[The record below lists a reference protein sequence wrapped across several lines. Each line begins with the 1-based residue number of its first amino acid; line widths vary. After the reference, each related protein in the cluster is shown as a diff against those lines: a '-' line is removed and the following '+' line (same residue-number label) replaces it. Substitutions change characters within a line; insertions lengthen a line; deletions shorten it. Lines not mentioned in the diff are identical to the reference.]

1 MRFIFICSTP
11 YLEEYS
17 LLGQAITDST
27 LIEQHGWV
35 YINKTQISSPKKQK
49 ILQVKNINDVDYLDF
64 SPRLAALDVG
74 STTAEQF
81 ITKLFSIMPLFAKP
95 FIPCIVVHQNGTIL
109 GLTYVNKESILYSLN
124 KKTATFW
131 SRDTNKIWIKGLTSG
146 QYFTMNKLLIQ
157 KDNIIYIV
165 SGKLFC
171 HFDKFSCFN
180 MRQPLSAN
188 LLNFSSDLM
197 KEQMQLPF
205 ESKENLSFRLIV
217 QATRLWG
224 IFLSD
229 HLTVGMSEMIE
240 LIAKYCLSQNI
251 SIKEIIQR
259 LILSEPT
266 PGEAEIEC
274 WRVPENCMNLGCSI
288 PYFSADTQKVL
299 QMYNIVFDTKD
310 KLKQTAYFKTNPNIK
325 INVLPAKPKDIH
337 RLINYKVLDLVIC
350 NEDVLQ
356 NYPSEYVSFKLPIG
370 SFPSMKT
377 KIALIGK
384 ATSAIEDVQDSLI
397 FSEYITITE
406 KWLAQHNISAN
417 TVQISGAAE
426 GFVVNGICDFCV
438 CIVYSGATI
447 AQNGLKI
454 IDILYES
461 NVSMHIR
468 TDKAASIMQL
478 IK

>member
-1 MRFIFICSTP
+1 MRFIFICSSP
-11 YLEEYS
+11 HSGEYS

-27 LIEQHGWV
+27 LIEQHGWI

-49 ILQVKNINDVDYLDF
+49 TLEIKHIDNIDYLDF
-64 SPRLAALDVG
+64 SPRLVAVDVG
-74 STTAEQF
+74 SITAEQF
-81 ITKLFSIMPLFAKP
+81 MNKLFNTMPLFAKP
-95 FIPCIVVHQNGTIL
+95 FIPCIVVHQNGNVL

-146 QYFTMNKLLIQ
+146 QYFAMNKLLIQ
-157 KDNIIYIV
+157 KDSVTYIV

-180 MRQPLSAN
+180 MRQPLSGN

-197 KEQMQLPF
+197 KEQIQLPL

-217 QATRLWG
+217 QATRIWG

-229 HLTVGMSEMIE
+229 HLTVGIGEMIE
-240 LIAKYCLSQNI
+240 LIAKYCLSQSI
-251 SIKEIIQR
+251 PIKEIIHR
-259 LILSEPT
+259 LILSEPI
-266 PGEAEIEC
+266 PGEAEVEC
-274 WRVPENCMNLGCSI
+274 WRVPDDYMNLGCSI
-288 PYFSADTQKVL
+288 PYFSSDTQKIL
-299 QMYNIVFDTKD
+299 QMYNIVLDQKD
-310 KLKQTAYFKTNPNIK
+310 KLKQTAYFKSNPSIK

-356 NYPSEYVSFKLPIG
+356 NYPSEYESLKLPIG

-384 ATSAIEDVQDSLI
+384 TTSTIEDVQDSLI

-406 KWLAQHNISAN
+406 KWLTQHNISAN

-468 TDKAASIMQL
+468 KDKASLIMQL